1 MVFTKLLTALVLLCY
16 TAGVLGAE
24 VKSSIIG
31 WEDAKRGCSPWMV
44 HLNITTADGS
54 KRWRCGGAL
63 LNHQWVVTAA
73 HCLDKDPKPDMRRTV
88 AWIGSY
94 QLKKGAERFRHLIY
108 SVYPPDQRY
117 VNTGNGYKH
126 DIVLLK
132 LTKKVQYSD
141 NIAPISL
148 PANDRPI
155 DPLSICW
162 ITGWGQIGNGV
173 PLPDPETLKQLKV
186 SIISKDRCKAAYP
199 NLTSEILCAG
209 DGAGG
214 LHAGACDGDYGG
226 PLVCHGHTGPTLV
239 GVMSYGGPSGC
250 SGPGRPVAYAQVSKY
265 LDFINYYINLPDKA
279 SDEPSCTKTCVAF
292 SRKHGVC

>member
-16 TAGVLGAE
+16 TAGVKGAE
-24 VKSSIIG
+24 MKSSIIG
-31 WEDAKRGCSPWMV
+31 GHNAKKGRWPWMV
-44 HLNITTADGS
+44 HLNITTADGT

-73 HCLDKDPKPDMRRTV
+73 HCLDKDPKPDMKQV
-88 AWIGSY
+88 GVWIGSY
-94 QLKKGAERFRHLIY
+94 QLKKGAERYRTPVY
-108 SVYPPDQRY
+108 PVYPPDHLYRD
-117 VNTGNGYKH
+117 TGNGYEN

-132 LTKKVQYSD
+132 LNKKVEYSE

-148 PANDRPI
+148 PVNDRPI
-155 DPLSICW
+155 APSSICW

-209 DGAGG
+209 DGAGNE
-214 LHAGACDGDYGG
+214 GACNGDYGG
-226 PLVCHGHTGPTLV
+226 PLVCRGPTGHTLV
-239 GVMSYGGPSGC
+239 GVMSYGGPGGC

-265 LDFINYYINLPDKA
+265 LYFIDYYINLPGEA
-279 SDEPSCTKTCVAF
+279 SADV
-292 SRKHGVC
+292 